1 MFDSSSTTFE
11 ENEMDLSSIE
21 SANFDAMIAEEAI
34 LDWLVNL
41 ETDDTGYEL
50 AESDDFLIEPVR
62 LAN

>member
-1 MFDSSSTTFE
+1 MFDSSTTTFE
-11 ENEMDLSSIE
+11 ENDMELSSFE